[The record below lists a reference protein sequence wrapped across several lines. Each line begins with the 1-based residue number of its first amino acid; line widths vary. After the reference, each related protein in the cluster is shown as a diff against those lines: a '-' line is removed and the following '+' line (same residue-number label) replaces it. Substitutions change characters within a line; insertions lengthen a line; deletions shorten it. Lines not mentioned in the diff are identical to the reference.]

1 MPPEELSVQENLF
14 EPDFWCLIHPFTGNL
29 TSVDRTERGFDSDL
43 TAVVECDEGPFFVKA
58 MRNRQ
63 GSRRS
68 SILRERAVAS
78 TVRAIAPALVWEAED
93 DDWIVLGYEVVSG
106 RRADFTSSSDL
117 AVVAELINHLRTL
130 PAPKVAQTW
139 VENRWDRFTEPETA
153 VRLFRGGTL
162 LHTDIHPSNVMVG
175 DGRSWLVDWS
185 WPALGAAFIDP
196 ACVVVQL
203 ISAGHTPA
211 QAETWAGQCEGWS
224 KADPAA
230 LDAFARATHRMWAT
244 RAEGRPDESWLGAMV
259 TAAQE
264 WTRHRGLT

>member
-1 MPPEELSVQENLF
+1 MSSKELSMQHDRPG
-14 EPDFWCLIHPFTGNL
+14 PDFWSLIHPFTGNR
-29 TSVDRTERGFDSDL
+29 TSVGSTERGFDADL
-43 TAVVECDEGPFFVKA
+43 TAVVECEKGPFFVKA

-63 GSRRS
+63 GGRRN

-78 TVRAIAPALVWEAED
+78 TVRPIAPALVWEAED

-106 RRADFTSSSDL
+106 RRADFTAGSPDL
-117 AVVAELINHLRTL
+117 SVVAELINQLRTL
-130 PAPKVAQTW
+130 PAPNVAQAWAET
-139 VENRWDRFTEPETA
+139 RWDRFTEPGTA
-153 VRLFRGGTL
+153 QLSRGGTL

-185 WPALGAAFIDP
+185 WPTLGAAFIDP
-196 ACVVVQL
+196 ACMVVQL
-203 ISAGHTPA
+203 ISTGHTPA
-211 QAETWAGQCEGWS
+211 QAETWAGQCEGWA
-224 KADPAA
+224 KADPAT
-230 LDAFARATHRMWAT
+230 LDAFARATYRMWVT